1 MGENEQAEIKALR
14 KELQTLKTDLAVL
27 RVEHDNALA
36 KQNEITNII
45 GRVVWIVFGGILMAF
60 TGWMVKGGFHDPN

>member
-1 MGENEQAEIKALR
+1 MGENEQAEIKTLR
-14 KELQTLKTDLAVL
+14 KELQALKTDLAVL